1 MDSLMENKMQEDL
14 IKAQAK
20 VYAEKCLYNIPVK
33 GETRQRMYEAFYE
46 AKLRLLNKT
55 FGMNVK

>member
-1 MDSLMENKMQEDL
+1 MQEDL

>member
-1 MDSLMENKMQEDL
+1 MQEDL

-33 GETRQRMYEAFYE
+33 GETRQKMYDTFYK
-46 AKLRLLNKT
+46 AKLKLLNRT
-55 FGMNVK
+55 FGMNVE